1 MTVPLTRHAARV
13 LLVDGAGRVL
23 LFLGGDPDLPDGGS
37 WWITPGGGLDEGETH
52 REGAAREVLEETG
65 LVLHPDDLGDVV
77 LERQV
82 EFRFA
87 GTLYAQHERF
97 FLARVGTHEV
107 DTAGF
112 SALEKRFVLDHRWW
126 TLEDLRATD
135 DQVFPEGLAD
145 LVARLTS

>member
-23 LFLGGDPDLPDGGS
+23 LFLGCDPDLPDGGR

-52 REGAAREVLEETG
+52 REGAVREVLEETG
-65 LVLHPDDLGDVV
+65 LVLHPDELSDVV

-87 GTLYAQHERF
+87 GTLYAQHEQF
-97 FLARVGTHEV
+97 FLARVGAHEV

-112 SALEKRFVLDHRWW
+112 SPLERRFVLDHRWW
-126 TLEDLRATD
+126 TLEDLRATED
-135 DQVFPEGLAD
+135 LVFPEGLAD
-145 LVARLTS
+145 LVARLTA